1 MKLVDTRSNGR
12 EAVEAVKK
20 AFLSGKTSYGLIL
33 MDCSMPIMDG
43 YTASVK
49 IKKYLKQRSQ

>member
-1 MKLVDTRSNGR
+1 MKLVDIRSNGR

-20 AFLSGKTSYGLIL
+20 AFLSGKSEYGLIL

-43 YTASVK
+43 YTASTK
-49 IKKYLKQRSQ
+49 IKKYLM

>member
-1 MKLVDTRSNGR
+1 MNIVDSRSNGK

-20 AFLSGKTSYGLIL
+20 AFLSGKTEYSLIL

-49 IKKYLKQRSQ
+49 IKQFLKERSQ